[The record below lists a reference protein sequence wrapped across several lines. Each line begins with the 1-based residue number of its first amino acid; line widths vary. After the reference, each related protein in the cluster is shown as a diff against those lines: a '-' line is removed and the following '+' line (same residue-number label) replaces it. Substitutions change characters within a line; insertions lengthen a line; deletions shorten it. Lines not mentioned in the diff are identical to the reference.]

1 MTKKKRDCMKINL
14 HHFAVGIIATVVGAS
29 CNPTKYLAE
38 DEKLYNKGHVVIHSQ
53 DSIPEDRKEAF
64 EEHQEEMLRPKPNK
78 KILGVRFK
86 LGLYNMGGGP
96 DSSSGAI
103 NRWLRRQGEEPV
115 LLSDVNREYNENLL
129 RNRME
134 NFGFFNAYV
143 TSDTMIDG
151 KMAEVIY
158 NAHPGKIYR
167 IANVDF
173 EVDSTTQLGKDIAST
188 KSESLLKVKSN

>member
-1 MTKKKRDCMKINL
+1 
-14 HHFAVGIIATVVGAS
+14 
-29 CNPTKYLAE
+29 
-38 DEKLYNKGHVVIHSQ
+38 
-53 DSIPEDRKEAF
+53 
-64 EEHQEEMLRPKPNK
+64 
-78 KILGVRFK
+78 
-86 LGLYNMGGGP
+86 NMGGGP

-143 TSDTMIDG
+143 TSDTTIDG
-151 KMAEVIY
+151 KMAEEIY

-173 EVDSTTQLGKDIAST
+173 EVDTTTQLGKANTST
-188 KSESLLKVKSN
+188 QLDSLLEVKTNDNVDVILYDRDRIDCDLQNKGYYYFSPDHLLVQVDSTGGDH